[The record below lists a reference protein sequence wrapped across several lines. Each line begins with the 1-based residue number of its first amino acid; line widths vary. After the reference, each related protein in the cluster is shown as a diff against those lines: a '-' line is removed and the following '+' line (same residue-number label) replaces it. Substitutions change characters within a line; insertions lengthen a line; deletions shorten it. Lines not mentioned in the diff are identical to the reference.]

1 MPNDPF
7 ALRQELLALLG
18 RIVGTEP
25 LPPDLQRKALA
36 IFAGLLQEPDVAAP
50 SAMADARAAI
60 GADSA
65 GTTPIAAAA
74 VTAVTNRRLIYV
86 HGICRH
92 VRGFSDAWWN
102 ALHRFVPNTFGE
114 GVLEQTR
121 LEVIWSDIVNQASV
135 MAAVVSASAGPT
147 AAEQSR
153 QQTADAIKDAL
164 RDRADQHVLHTAA
177 STDGRASGPIA
188 AADIDGLISIPGL
201 NCIDDFSIYL
211 TDAKVRQQILD
222 RFIAVVKPALQ
233 AGLELDIVAH
243 SWGTVVAYEALRQLE
258 DEGLQSPL
266 VRNFFTVGAALSIG
280 PVKRQLRGANKNG
293 KKPASVRRWV
303 NLNAHGDIIGGALKG
318 RPYDDDVDIL
328 KLEPFGCNS
337 VLGLVNP
344 TCAHGSYFES
354 GNVAVNRDIFANYIG
369 QP

>member
-1 MPNDPF
+1 MPNGPF
-7 ALRQELLALLG
+7 VILQELLALLG

-25 LPPDLQRKALA
+25 LPTDLQRKALA
-36 IFAGLLQEPDVAAP
+36 IFAELLQDPDVITP
-50 SAMADARAAI
+50 GTPTDARVAI
-60 GADSA
+60 GTDSGGTPPTAA
-65 GTTPIAAAA
+65 GTA
-74 VTAVTNRRLIYV
+74 VASRRLIYV

-92 VRGFSDAWWN
+92 VRGFSDAWWT
-102 ALHRFVPNTFGE
+102 ALHPFVPNTFGE
-114 GVLEQTR
+114 GVQGQTR

-135 MAAVVSASAGPT
+135 LAATMAAAEGSTP
-147 AAEQSR
+147 AEQSR
-153 QQTADAIKDAL
+153 QQTAEAIKDAL
-164 RDRADQHVLHTAA
+164 RDRADQHVLHTVA

-188 AADIDGLISIPGL
+188 AADLDGLISIPGL

-211 TDAKVRQQILD
+211 TDDQVRQQIID
-222 RFIAVVKPALQ
+222 RCIAVVQPALQ

-280 PVKRQLRGANKNG
+280 PVKMQLRGANKNG

-318 RPYDDDVDIL
+318 RPYDDDIDVI
-328 KLEPFGCNS
+328 KLAPFGCNS
-337 VLGLVNP
+337 ILGLVNP
-344 TCAHGSYFES
+344 VCAHSSYFVS